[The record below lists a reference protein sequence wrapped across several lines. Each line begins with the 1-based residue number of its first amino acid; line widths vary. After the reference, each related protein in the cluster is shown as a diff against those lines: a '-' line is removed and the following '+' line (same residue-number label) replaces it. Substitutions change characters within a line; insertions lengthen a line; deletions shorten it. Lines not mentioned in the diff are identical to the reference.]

1 MKSTPDFA
9 AMKKEDRI
17 AKWTQNSPREAVEN
31 SDIQDFL
38 SGEIIRH
45 LQKSYRGYEIPLKA
59 LRPWLVPGD
68 FGRLTL
74 GQAGILPLWI
84 TDHHGVVI
92 RMPIREPHRLPDR
105 GGSL

>member
-1 MKSTPDFA
+1 MSHQPGKGKGKVGGRGS
-9 AMKKEDRI
+9 MLR
-17 AKWTQNSPREAVEN
+17 
-31 SDIQDFL
+31 
-38 SGEIIRH
+38 GEIRKFGDVT
-45 LQKSYRGYEIPLKA
+45 LTTTSEIPLKA
-59 LRPWLVPGD
+59 LRPWLLPGD

-92 RMPIREPHRLPDR
+92 RMPVREPHRLPDR